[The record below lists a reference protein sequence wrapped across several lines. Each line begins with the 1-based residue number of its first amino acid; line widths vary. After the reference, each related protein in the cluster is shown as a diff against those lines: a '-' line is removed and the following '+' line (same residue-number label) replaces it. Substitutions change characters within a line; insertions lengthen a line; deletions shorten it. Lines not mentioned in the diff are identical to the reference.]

1 MKSHALQQ
9 NHATVAPAANARGKC
24 NVRGLFALLAPI
36 ALLAAVAGLSS
47 CAGVTSAASGAGAST
62 AAPTI
67 GILTPSLTTVAFGS
81 ILINTTSTLPVTL
94 TNTGTVSVTISAAT
108 AAGTGYSVSGLS
120 AGQVIAAGQNATFS
134 VQFAPTAAGSPSG
147 TITISGSAPASPLA
161 IILSGTATQTQAQ
174 LTISPTSVNFNSV
187 AVGSNNPQT
196 ITLTNTGNASLT
208 ISGSSVSGTGYSI
221 SGLSVGQIITAGGNA
236 TFTAKFTPTAE
247 GTAVGSISISSNAPN
262 SPATIGLTGIGTQPL
277 VSATPTTG
285 NLGTVVVGSSNSQSI
300 MLSNTGNATLTI
312 SQITVTGAGYTV
324 TGLST
329 ATTIAALGSVTFD
342 AIFTPATASGT
353 VPGSIVIATNGLPAQ
368 LTIPLT
374 GISIAATTVLGASP
388 SSLAFGNV
396 NLNTSTPMTT
406 TITNTGNSNVTITGV
421 NTVGAGFSSSGVSNG
436 LTLTPNQT
444 ATLTVTFDPTTAGA
458 VSGASVTIVS
468 NAGGLAIPVS
478 GTGTA
483 AAQDSVSLTW
493 TASSSSDVTG
503 YYAYR
508 STTEGSGYVKLN
520 PTSPTSTEEY
530 TDSTV
535 ESGTTYY
542 YVVTAVDSSD
552 VESDY
557 SAPATAVIP

>member
-1 MKSHALQQ
+1 
-9 NHATVAPAANARGKC
+9 
-24 NVRGLFALLAPI
+24 LAPI

-108 AAGTGYSVSGLS
+108 AAGTGYSISGLS

-208 ISGSSVSGTGYSI
+208 ISASSVSGTGYSI

-236 TFTAKFTPTAE
+236 TFSAKFTPTAE

-329 ATTIAALGSVTFD
+329 ATTIAALSSVTFD
-342 AIFTPATASGT
+342 AVFTPVTASGT
-353 VPGSIVIATNGLPAQ
+353 VPGSIVLVTNGLPAQ

-388 SSLAFGNV
+388 TSLAFGNV
-396 NLNTSTPMTT
+396 NLTTSTPMTT

-444 ATLTVTFDPTTAGA
+444 ATLTVMFDPTTAGA

-468 NAGGLAIPVS
+468 NAGGLVIPLS